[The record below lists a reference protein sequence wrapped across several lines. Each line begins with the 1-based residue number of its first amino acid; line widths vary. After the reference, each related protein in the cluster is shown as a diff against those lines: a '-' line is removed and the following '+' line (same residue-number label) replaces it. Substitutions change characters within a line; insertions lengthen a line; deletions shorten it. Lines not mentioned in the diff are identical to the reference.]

1 MPTPPS
7 KGQLFVIS
15 APSGVG
21 KTTLIHKVRQQWPE
35 IRFSVSYTTRSA
47 RPQEI
52 PGQDYHFVTPEE
64 FKQGIET
71 DRFLEWAEVHGAY
84 YGTERQQLQTW
95 LDEGRDV
102 LVDIDVK
109 GASQVRCS
117 VPDAHSIFI
126 VPPSLEVLRE
136 RLRQRNTESD
146 EQLHKRLT
154 AAQSE
159 LQHAPWFD
167 FIVINAILDEAIAD
181 LKSIIKAC
189 HCLGSRQAPGIRH
202 LLQNRAVY

>member
-1 MPTPPS
+1 MPSPPS
-7 KGQLFVIS
+7 KGRLFVIS

-21 KTTLIHKVRQQWPE
+21 KTTLIHRVRRQWPE
-35 IRFSVSYTTRSA
+35 IRFSVSCTTRSA

-52 PGQDYHFVTPEE
+52 PGQDYHFVTPEQ
-64 FKQGIET
+64 FRQGIET
-71 DRFLEWAEVHGAY
+71 ERFLEWAEVHGQY
-84 YGTERQQLQTW
+84 YGTERQQLETW

-109 GASQVRCS
+109 GASQIRCGY
-117 VPDAHSIFI
+117 PQAHSIFI

-146 EQLHKRLT
+146 EQLRKRLA
-154 AAQSE
+154 AAQRE

-167 FIVINAILDEAIAD
+167 FIIINDVLDDACAD
-181 LKSIIKAC
+181 LQSIIQAC
-189 HCLGSRQAPGIRH
+189 HCLGFRQAPRIRR
-202 LLQNRAVY
+202 LLQNRVEF